1 MPQQKNP
8 AHEDLF
14 AVIDGQDVPKLDTP
28 ELIASALNY
37 LDKVLSSNATLRA
50 GTRGHRRATR
60 TYNAILNAVIHR
72 LDDMANM
79 RYATGHRTALRAFEY
94 AVIVADRQDRTPWLR
109 QLACIRHLAETDFSV
124 LPDRF
129 ISIDAKF
136 RPEQP
141 LEPLVSEVIRLTKDD
156 MPTDEDKATFD
167 RLVALDEKSRTPR
180 HPRPVQYVHPDPEP
194 IETFHARKDR
204 QIADFSKML
213 ASFPE
218 ILGSDDS
225 MVQRL
230 REDDKDYA
238 ETIHA
243 MRARATELAG
253 TRRDDLPV
261 ADLLA

>member
-1 MPQQKNP
+1 MSNQKNS
-8 AHEDLF
+8 ACEGAF
-14 AVIDGQDVPKLDTP
+14 ALVPKLDTP
-28 ELIASALNY
+28 ELITSALDY
-37 LDKVLSSNATLRA
+37 LDETLLSNVALDKGTKEHKRVVDTYRA
-50 GTRGHRRATR
+50 
-60 TYNAILNAVIHR
+60 LLDVIIDR
-72 LDDMANM
+72 LDGVANM
-79 RYATGHRTALRAFEY
+79 KGATGYPASQYMLEQIISTTDAQARSPFL
-94 AVIVADRQDRTPWLR
+94 D
-109 QLACIRHLAETDFSV
+109 QLGCIRHLAETGFAV

-180 HPRPVQYVHPDPEP
+180 HPRPVQYVQPDPEP

-261 ADLLA
+261 ANLLA